1 MKEEVIEMYKDGIS
15 ISDIADS
22 TGLAPSTVGV
32 YIYASKINKDPQAEE
47 RVEYLKERDYF
58 IILSH
63 GPFYKDG
70 DRGRVVFRL
79 SGLKDQVESFNDFHY
94 KGNTEIVYR
103 TNKWF
108 ENLQEL
114 I

>member
-47 RVEYLKERDYF
+47 AQLRRRIRDLISEYEQEFGTFNFY
-58 IILSH
+58 
-63 GPFYKDG
+63 PFNIK
-70 DRGRVVFRL
+70 
-79 SGLKDQVESFNDFHY
+79 
-94 KGNTEIVYR
+94 
-103 TNKWF
+103 
-108 ENLQEL
+108 
-114 I
+114 